1 MASSTGRFESNLFFM
16 PCLLRDSENK
26 GSEGTLLLVSLYFC
40 FLEKVGAPGPAS
52 SVGESE

>member
-1 MASSTGRFESNLFFM
+1 M